1 MKTPAIRPVPV
12 AVIDIGSSAIRL
24 AVAEI
29 GDKSSIRQIENMSKP
44 VSLGQDVFS
53 TGRIEQET
61 MRESL
66 AILANYREV
75 ITSYGIQQVHAIA
88 TSAVRDA
95 TNRDNFVDKVFI
107 RTGIDVEVLE
117 GMEENR
123 LLLMAVEHAL
133 SGKVDLRSASA
144 LVIEVGAGTTEITLL
159 EKGRVMLSRSLP
171 LGSIRLPQ
179 NLTTSKF
186 EQSALPRILK
196 RNLRMIIED
205 FSRDFN
211 PARVDTFI
219 AVGGDMR
226 AVARQ
231 AGKEAGPNHAVLSSE
246 KLMEFVRSLAK
257 LPPEETARKLSLS
270 YRDAEL
276 IYPSML
282 IYSAFLA
289 ETRAKNILVP
299 MANIREGVLLEVGH
313 LVSGHHHGDISRQ
326 VISSARGVGKKY
338 RYDEDHAQNVS
349 ANALRIY
356 DALQKEHGLS
366 PTERMLLEIS
376 ALLHDIGTYVS
387 PSSHHKH
394 SMYLVEAAEIFGLRK
409 AHKDIVANVVRYHR
423 RSLPKS
429 SHMAYMALSRAD
441 RTIVAKLSAIL
452 RVADALDN
460 SHQQRIKDLRFKRLE
475 DSYLLQ
481 VPDEA
486 GDIALEKQS
495 LLSKSDFFIDIYGY
509 PITVRQVSS
518 L

>member
-1 MKTPAIRPVPV
+1 MKENPGTAVPV

-24 AVAEI
+24 SVAEI
-29 GDKSSIRQIENMSKP
+29 GAKSAIRQIENMSKP

-53 TGRIEQET
+53 AGRITQDT

-75 ITSYGIQQVHAIA
+75 ITNYGIQQVHAIA

-95 TNRDNFVDKVFI
+95 ANRDNFVDKVFI

-133 SGKVDLRSASA
+133 SGAVNLQKACA

-159 EKGRVMLSRSLP
+159 EKGRVVLSRSLP

-179 NLTTSKF
+179 NLTTTKF
-186 EQSALPRILK
+186 EHSALPRVLK

-226 AVARQ
+226 AVARE
-231 AGKEAGPNHAVLSSE
+231 AGRQAGPNHAVLSSD
-246 KLMEFVRSLAK
+246 KLLDFVKNLAK
-257 LPPEETARKLSLS
+257 YPPEETARRLSLS

-289 ETRAKNILVP
+289 ETQAKNILVP
-299 MANIREGVLLEVGH
+299 MANIREGVLLEVGNM
-313 LVSGHHHGDISRQ
+313 VSGNHYGDISRQ

-338 RYDEDHAQNVS
+338 RYDEDHAHNVA

-366 PTERMLLEIS
+366 PTERMLLEIA

-394 SMYLVEAAEIFGLRK
+394 SMYLIEAAEIFGLRK

-429 SHMAYMALSRAD
+429 SHEAYMALSRQD
-441 RTIVAKLSAIL
+441 RTIVAKLAAIL

-460 SHQQRIKDLRFKRLE
+460 SHQQRIKDLRFKRRE
-475 DSYLLQ
+475 DNYLLQ

-486 GDIALEKQS
+486 GDISLEKQS
-495 LLSKSDFFIDIYGY
+495 LLNKSDFFIDIYGY
-509 PITVRQVSS
+509 PITVRQVPS